1 MLRILEKSIPKAK
14 KSMKN
19 RCRKLKNRCLEEV
32 WELLGATLGRK
43 MSKRLSWPS
52 WADFAQARDSQNG
65 DKMTELG
72 AKMEP
77 RWRQDAPRWGL
88 SGHLEADWRVIFGI
102 LEVLGA
108 IFAEMAGV

>member
-14 KSMKN
+14 KSMPGGG
-19 RCRKLKNRCLEEV
+19 
-32 WELLGATLGRK
+32 LGALGGDLGKENVQEAVLADLGRFWTGAGCPK
-43 MSKRLSWPS
+43 WRQE
-52 WADFAQARDSQNG
+52 A
-65 DKMTELG
+65 ELG
-72 AKMEP
+72 AKMRP

-88 SGHLEADWRVIFGI
+88 SGHLEADWGVILGI